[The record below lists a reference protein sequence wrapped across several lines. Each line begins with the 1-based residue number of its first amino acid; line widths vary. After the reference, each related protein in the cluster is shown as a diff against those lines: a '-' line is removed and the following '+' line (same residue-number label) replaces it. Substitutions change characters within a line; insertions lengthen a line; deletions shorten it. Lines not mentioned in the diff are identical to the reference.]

1 MRGRLRL
8 EQLTLRAIGR
18 HSLKFATNKERRK
31 KTDMGERM
39 LKLTKRQRII
49 CAAVLLTVV
58 CLLVWLIIIVRRK
71 PETAELVSAG
81 AVTDVSIMDVMC
93 EPSGITAMEDGSLL
107 ITDTYDKVIW
117 RVKDGVS
124 TVYAGGETVKD
135 PYGQPMGGYNDAA
148 LEDSY
153 FKSPWAISPFLDGYA
168 VSDPDNDVVR
178 YVDGVIVQT
187 LNGSTAENLQMTD
200 MGWVAF
206 DHPTGL
212 ASDEDGNLYIS
223 DTLQGAIRRVTP
235 EGDVTTYASGLTEPM
250 GLCWKE
256 GILYVAETGANRIV
270 KVENGQVAAVA
281 GNGAEGLKDGAADQA
296 MFSIPKGVTADES
309 GTVYVSD
316 TGNSAVRRIRDGEVT
331 TLLAR
336 DVDDL
341 ESFSPVSPIGLMLEG
356 NRLYVCDDFSQ
367 KVFVISMD

>member
-1 MRGRLRL
+1 M
-8 EQLTLRAIGR
+8 E
-18 HSLKFATNKERRK
+18 EK
-31 KTDMGERM
+31 KV
-39 LKLTKRQRII
+39 KLSKKQWIL
-49 CAAVLLTVV
+49 CAVAFLIVL
-58 CLLVWLIIIVRRK
+58 CLLVWLIVILRK
-71 PETAELVSAG
+71 KTEVAESSEAVENLVSAG

-93 EPSGITAMEDGSLL
+93 EPSGIAAMEDGSLL

-117 RVKDGVS
+117 RVKDGAS
-124 TVYAGGETVKD
+124 TLYAGGETVED
-135 PYGQPMGGYNDAA
+135 PYGQPMGGYNDAV

-168 VSDPDNDVVR
+168 VSDPYNDVVR
-178 YVDGVIVQT
+178 YVDGDIVQT
-187 LNGSTAENLQMTD
+187 LNGSTTEDLQMTD

-206 DHPTGL
+206 DYPTGL
-212 ASDEDGNLYIS
+212 ATDEDGNLYIS

-250 GLCWKE
+250 GLCWKD
-256 GILYVAETGANRIV
+256 GVLYVAETGANRIV

-281 GNGAEGLKDGAADQA
+281 GSGTEGLEDGAADQA
-296 MFSIPKGVTADES
+296 MFSIPKGVTVDES

-316 TGNSAVRRIRDGEVT
+316 TGNSAVRRIRDGEVV

-336 DVDDL
+336 NVDDL

-356 NRLYVCDDFSQ
+356 NRLYVCDGFSQ
-367 KVFVISMD
+367 KVFVIYMD